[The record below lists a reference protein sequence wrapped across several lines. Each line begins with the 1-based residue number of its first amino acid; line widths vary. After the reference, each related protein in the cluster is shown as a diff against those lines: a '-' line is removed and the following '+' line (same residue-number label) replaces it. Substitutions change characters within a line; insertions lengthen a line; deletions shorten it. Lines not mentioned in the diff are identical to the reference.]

1 MDGKIRVESE
11 RQETEGDIFCKGNGL
26 SHIDK
31 RGAGGA
37 NVINQ
42 EEMAPA
48 GKVGALQLKNVAGI
62 FFSPQSVEVGLA
74 DVVFG
79 ATHHLRAHRNGGDE
93 TDAACETFALIVASL
108 AKTLTGERNGNNEV
122 NALKES
128 FVQKIESHL
137 LPKPQCQT
145 GLPTIF
151 EQMNGTHEDGV
162 VIVEN
167 ECIGTSGFPI
177 SVGQFPFKKVLRFP
191 FEVSE
196 GQRLETLITESGF
209 AVVQNFVTDGAAC
222 GKKGL

>member
-1 MDGKIRVESE
+1 MDGKIRIESE
-11 RQETEGDIFCKGNGL
+11 RQETEGDIFCEGNGL

-31 RGAGGA
+31 RGTGGA

-79 ATHHLRAHRNGGDE
+79 ATHHFRAHRNGGDE

-122 NALKES
+122 NVLKER

-137 LPKPQCQT
+137 LPKPHCQT

-167 ECIGTSGFPI
+167 ECIGTSGLPI
-177 SVGQFPFKKVLRFP
+177 SVGQFPFKKVLRFS
-191 FEVSE
+191 FEVGE
-196 GQRLETLITESGF
+196 GQRPETLFTESGF

>member
-31 RGAGGA
+31 RGTGGA

-48 GKVGALQLKNVAGI
+48 GKVGALQVKNVAGI

-79 ATHHLRAHRNGGDE
+79 ATHHFRAHRNGGDE

-122 NALKES
+122 NVLKER
-128 FVQKIESHL
+128 FAQKIESHL
-137 LPKPQCQT
+137 LPKPHCQT

-151 EQMNGTHEDGV
+151 EQMNGTHED
-162 VIVEN
+162 
-167 ECIGTSGFPI
+167 
-177 SVGQFPFKKVLRFP
+177 
-191 FEVSE
+191 
-196 GQRLETLITESGF
+196 
-209 AVVQNFVTDGAAC
+209 
-222 GKKGL
+222 